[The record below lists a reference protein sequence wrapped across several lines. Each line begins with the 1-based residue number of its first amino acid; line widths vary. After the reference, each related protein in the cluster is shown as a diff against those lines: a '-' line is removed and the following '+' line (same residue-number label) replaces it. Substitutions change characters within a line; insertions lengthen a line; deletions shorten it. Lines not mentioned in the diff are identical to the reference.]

1 MGNYASKKSKVGYV
15 ELRDSIPGSL
25 VSDQDFDLF
34 YSLCKVE
41 SIRTISTLLNPS
53 PSQLFFVVVCGEV
66 HVHLTSPDVKNKP
79 MVATIFTTGETI
91 HFFNMP
97 MRAAN
102 HNTFDSGECLRNG
115 SIKLAL
121 HFKNYPKSVARVMG
135 MDAHA
140 LSEFLQKAQNNTHA
154 LSSFLGLTLHEL
166 PQKSSFFKTLTTE
179 QVRRIP
185 VVGAYLFSLAP
196 GKCLFSVL

>member
-1 MGNYASKKSKVGYV
+1 MGNYASKKNKAGYV

-41 SIRTISTLLNPS
+41 SIRTISTIISPN
-53 PSQLFFVVVCGEV
+53 PSQLFFVVVSGEV

-91 HFFNMP
+91 HFFNSTL
-97 MRAAN
+97 RAAT

-121 HFKNYPKSVARVMG
+121 HFKNYPKTVARVIG
-135 MDAHA
+135 MDASA
-140 LSEFLQKAQNNTHA
+140 LSEFLQSAQHNTHA
-154 LSSFLGLTLHEL
+154 LSSFLGLTLNQL
-166 PQKSSFFKTLTTE
+166 PQKSTFFKTLTPD
-179 QVRRIP
+179 QVLLSRMH
-185 VVGAYLFSLAP
+185 
-196 GKCLFSVL
+196 